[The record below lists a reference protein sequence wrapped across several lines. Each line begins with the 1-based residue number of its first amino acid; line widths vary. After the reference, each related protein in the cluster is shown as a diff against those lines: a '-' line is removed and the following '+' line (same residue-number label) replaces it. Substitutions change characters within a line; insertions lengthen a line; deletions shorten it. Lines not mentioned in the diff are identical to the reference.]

1 MYKYRFRTY
10 DNQIL
15 AFESNYHIT
24 ALNPVIFPDA
34 TFIRFED
41 VEVVVKLT
49 DMKEVEINGV
59 NHQLRSYA
67 TR

>member
-10 DNQIL
+10 DNQVL
-15 AFESNYHIT
+15 AFKSNYHIASLT
-24 ALNPVIFPDA
+24 PVIFPDA

-49 DMKEVEINGV
+49 IMKEVEINGIK
-59 NHQLRSYA
+59 HQLRLYA